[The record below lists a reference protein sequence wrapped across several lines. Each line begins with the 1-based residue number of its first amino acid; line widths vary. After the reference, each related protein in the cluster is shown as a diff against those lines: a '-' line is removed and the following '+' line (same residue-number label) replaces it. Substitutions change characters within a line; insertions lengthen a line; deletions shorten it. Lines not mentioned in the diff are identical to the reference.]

1 MRWLSALIMILF
13 LTLMIYATFGLPLR
27 GDPQAPANV
36 HVSPTY
42 IEDSMDDTHTPNI
55 VTAVLA
61 DYRGYDTFGETVV
74 IFTAGLACVLIL
86 MKRMNNDKGTTSQH
100 HSSDSR

>member
-1 MRWLSALIMILF
+1 MKWLAIPIMGLF
-13 LTLMIYATFGLPLR
+13 LALMLYATSGLPER

-36 HVSPTY
+36 HVSPFY
-42 IEDSMDDTHTPNI
+42 IERSLEDTKTPNI

-61 DYRGYDTFGETVV
+61 DYRGYDTLGETIV

-86 MKRMNNDKGTTSQH
+86 MKKGH
-100 HSSDSR
+100 

>member
-1 MRWLSALIMILF
+1 LKWLSTAIMILF
-13 LTLMIYATFGLPLR
+13 LALMVYATGGLPDHA
-27 GDPQAPANV
+27 DPQAPANV

-42 IEDSMDDTHTPNI
+42 IEDSVKDTHTPNI

-61 DYRGYDTFGETVV
+61 DYRGYDTLGETVV

-86 MKRMNNDKGTTSQH
+86 MKRKANDKTKISKH
-100 HSSDSR
+100 HRSHHL